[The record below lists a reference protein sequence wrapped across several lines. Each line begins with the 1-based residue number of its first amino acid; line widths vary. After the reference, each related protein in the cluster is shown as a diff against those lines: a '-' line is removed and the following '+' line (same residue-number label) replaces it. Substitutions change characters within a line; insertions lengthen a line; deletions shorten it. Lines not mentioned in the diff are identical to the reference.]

1 MKAEPPLTIE
11 TPEPSSLPSVKPDAK
26 SVLTVSALIVALPE
40 KASAAVTGATLTT
53 ITLVRVILA
62 ASTAL
67 TIFLKDFFN
76 FYSSFINFENTP
88 YRECAYLLVQS
99 IYSSRIILAFNIKVN
114 FILKIL
120 SFFLHKKCK
129 FF

>member
-88 YRECAYLLVQS
+88 CRECAYLL
-99 IYSSRIILAFNIKVN
+99 L
-114 FILKIL
+114 
-120 SFFLHKKCK
+120 
-129 FF
+129 